1 MIYLYPSKDGS
12 GNTAVVY
19 KSDHLTE
26 EQKTR
31 GIAIERLPDKET
43 PEGHVAILMVDK
55 DNKPY
60 WEYKV
65 IEEEEEN

>member
-1 MIYLYPSKDGS
+1 MIYLYPSKLKDGTTS
-12 GNTAVVY
+12 VVY
-19 KSDHLTE
+19 STDHLTE
-26 EQKTR
+26 EQKAR
-31 GIAIERLPDKET
+31 GIVINKLPEQNC

-60 WEYKV
+60 WKYEV

>member
-19 KSDHLTE
+19 KTDHLTE
-26 EQKTR
+26 EQKAK
-31 GIAIERLPDKET
+31 GVAVEKLPEKNT
-43 PEGHVAILMVDK
+43 PEGHIATLMVDK

-60 WEYKV
+60 WKYRL
-65 IEEEEEN
+65 IEEEPEE